1 MTAKRLFAIIF
12 IFLCT
17 SVAWAVLGSSVS
29 YRTYSGYTALGQQV
43 AELWGAPHVQRAP
56 AIRFEAPGRAPFAG
70 ELASSD
76 VRVDFHLQHRRKGL
90 LWYATYTVALDAT
103 YTFQNPTD
111 QPVTATVSFFFPSAS
126 AIYDDFLFQ
135 VKGVSAPLNRIEQSM
150 SVGSAL
156 PTPSASAY
164 EVPYAES
171 SLQKLTVSVPLA
183 PLETADIRLSYKSR
197 GLDYWLYDF
206 GEGITAVRNFTLVAN
221 TDFDGFNFPQRTV
234 SPTTKIRTPQ
244 GWQLEWRFS
253 NLLSDFDLGIEMPR
267 KINPGPMASRMSFFA
282 PVSLLFFFTVL
293 VVIGAVRG
301 INLHPMHY
309 FFLAAG
315 FFAFHL
321 LFAYLVDHVLL
332 EWAFVI
338 SSLVS
343 LALVITYLG
352 RVVNWRFALWPA
364 GGSQFLFLVLF
375 SYAFFFEGYTGLVI
389 TIGAIITLAVLMQVT
404 AKVDWSQVFSRKEP
418 QKEDL
423 P

>member
-1 MTAKRLFAIIF
+1 MTARRLFAIIF
-12 IFLCT
+12 IFICT
-17 SVAWAVLGSSVS
+17 SVAWAILGGSIS

-56 AIRFEAPGRAPFAG
+56 TIQFAAPDRAPFAG

-103 YTFQNPTD
+103 YTFQNPAD
-111 QPVTATVSFFFPSAS
+111 QPVTATVTFFFPSAS

-135 VKGVSAPLNRIEQSM
+135 VKGVSAPLSRIEQ
-150 SVGSAL
+150 ARPL
-156 PTPSASAY
+156 
-164 EVPYAES
+164 ES
-171 SLQKLTVSVPLA
+171 PLQKLTVSVPLA
-183 PLETADIRLSYKSR
+183 PLETADIRLSYRSR
-197 GLDYWLYDF
+197 GLDSWLYDF

-234 SPTTKIRTPQ
+234 SPTAKTRTHQ

-253 NLLSDFDLGIEMPR
+253 NLLSDFDLGVEMPR

-293 VVIGAVRG
+293 VVIGAVQG

-321 LFAYLVDHVLL
+321 LFAYLVDHILL
-332 EWAFVI
+332 EWAFAI

-375 SYAFFFEGYTGLVI
+375 SYAFFYEGYTGLVI
-389 TIGAIITLAVLMQVT
+389 TIGAIVTLAVLMQVT
-404 AKVDWSQVFSRKEP
+404 AKVNWSQVFSRKEP
-418 QKEDL
+418 PKEDL